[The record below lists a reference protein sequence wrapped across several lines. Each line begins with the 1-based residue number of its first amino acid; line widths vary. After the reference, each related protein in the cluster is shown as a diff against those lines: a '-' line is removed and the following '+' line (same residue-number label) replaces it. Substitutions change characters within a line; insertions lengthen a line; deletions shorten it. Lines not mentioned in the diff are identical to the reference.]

1 MAFGGY
7 GRIPYRIIR
16 VYTGGVKM
24 SIKGRDLIDAISA
37 AINANGGEDVEVLV
51 EIDGEDDFLSPVYA
65 KPSNPVGAVV
75 IRIQ

>member
-1 MAFGGY
+1 
-7 GRIPYRIIR
+7 
-16 VYTGGVKM
+16 M